1 MPQQSA
7 REWMCRK
14 GSGKMGLVT
23 EEMVAKAIKDG
34 KTMTASALEWN
45 VKFQNLSKHIKK
57 QNLGVNGTWPNKEIN
72 CKRARDA
79 LEAMGSAGIID
90 LNGTQSNFAAQFGIT
105 QTSVSKIAK
114 QFDEPVISAG
124 RTKEHY
130 DHASLLLQQ
139 LRDGSVRRVC
149 VSVALPPGR
158 SVDPVPVGC
167 SVCCLTAY

>member
-1 MPQQSA
+1 
-7 REWMCRK
+7 
-14 GSGKMGLVT
+14 MGLVT

-90 LNGTQSNFAAQFGIT
+90 LNGTQSSFASQFGISH
-105 QTSVSKIAK
+105 QSVSKLAK
-114 QFDEPVISAG
+114 QFDEPVFSAG
-124 RTKEHY
+124 KTQENHEHG
-130 DHASLLLQQ
+130 ALLLQQ
-139 LRDGSVRRVC
+139 LQDGSVRRVC
-149 VSVALPPGR
+149 SRSRCHLGGLSIPSPSAAPSV
-158 SVDPVPVGC
+158 V
-167 SVCCLTAY
+167 